1 MNWDDLRFF
10 LAVCR
15 DGSVTGAGQRLAVNH
30 TTVARRVS
38 ALEASLGVRLFDRH
52 RDGYAMTQTAENIYA
67 DAEAVE
73 QHMLSIDRTAFG
85 RDAELSGPLA
95 LTAPYDFANRVIV
108 PALSRFRRDYPAID
122 IHFLT
127 TTGRLDLAAR
137 EADIAVRLT
146 EAPAD
151 YLVGRRIMP
160 LRHGVYASRR
170 YLSSMGPIADVI
182 LFRSQTAAP
191 EWVTDHF
198 PSHRVSLTADS
209 ASSIRNAVAAGLGLA
224 RLPCFEADPDRRL
237 LRLDLELSPSSWGI
251 WVLNHVDLRTT
262 ARIRA
267 CREFLIKT
275 IEDKRSL
282 IQGDTSTYA

>member
-15 DGSVTGAGQRLAVNH
+15 EGSVTAAGQRLSVNH
-30 TTVARRVS
+30 TTVARRLS
-38 ALEASLGVRLFDRH
+38 ALEASLGVRLFDRN
-52 RDGYAMTQTAENIYA
+52 RDGYAMTQIAENIYA

-73 QHMLSIDRTAFG
+73 QHTQSIDRAAFG

-108 PALSRFRRDYPAID
+108 PALRQFRRDYPAINID
-122 IHFLT
+122 FLT

-146 EAPAD
+146 EAPPD
-151 YLVGRRIMP
+151 YLVGRCIMP

-170 YLSSMGPIADVI
+170 YLRSMGDEADVI
-182 LFRSQTAAP
+182 LFRSQTSVP
-191 EWVTDHF
+191 DWVSNHF
-198 PSHRVSLTADS
+198 PRHRISLTADS

-237 LRLDLELSPSSWGI
+237 VRLDLELTPSKWGI

-267 CREFLIKT
+267 CRSFLIET
-275 IEDKRSL
+275 IEASRPL
-282 IQGDTSTYA
+282 ILGDTSTYA